1 MAYIDLLTGRGLW
14 RPVLN
19 AARAMSASG
28 GPTPPFTTLS
38 VSKPATHVTHVEL
51 RRPENDNSMNMPF
64 WSEMIDCFNQIAQDP
79 ECRVVVFSG
88 RVLWKIKARVREAQ
102 EQKAQRQA
110 AMLGVSAVQPLEGL
124 IQQPLQHFNRKN
136 AKIFSQ
142 RFFVNEAHWKRPHGP
157 VFLYIGGEGLL
168 SKFSVLA
175 GHHVSMAGQHG
186 ALLVALEHRFYGQSI
201 ISLGTQDLQHL
212 SSQEALADLAAFRQ
226 HITQKYNLTCRNVW
240 ISFGGSYAGALS
252 AWFRGKFPHLV
263 YGAVASSAPVQAK
276 LDFSAYNLVVGRSLG
291 DESVG
296 GSERCV
302 MAVRESFAT
311 LEAALLGGNETQVGK
326 DFCCCE
332 TPKSP
337 EDQAEL
343 LKNVADIFM
352 GTVQYNEEVGLLTI
366 TRLCDIMTEAQAEGE
381 EAYHRLVKLA
391 ENYRSMEKESC
402 MEVSWAKTLQYLNKT
417 TDESF
422 GYRQWFY
429 QTCTEFGFYQ
439 TCEDSS
445 CLFSRMMTLQSQTQ
459 LCPLL
464 FNIPQHTLPANIDF
478 TNQYYGGDQP
488 QTHRVLYVNGDIDPW
503 MALSVVRNGTGEDKY
518 RAVLIQGSAHCADMN
533 SLRTSDRTSL
543 KQAREE
549 IEGRVSAWLK
559 SAALE
564 YRD

>member
-1 MAYIDLLTGRGLW
+1 M
-14 RPVLN
+14 
-19 AARAMSASG
+19 
-28 GPTPPFTTLS
+28 TLS
-38 VSKPATHVTHVEL
+38 RWL
-51 RRPENDNSMNMPF
+51 M
-64 WSEMIDCFNQIAQDP
+64 MILFIDFAS
-79 ECRVVVFSG
+79 SG

-102 EQKAQRQA
+102 EQRAQGQA
-110 AMLGVSAVQPLEGL
+110 AMLGVSAVQLLEGL

-136 AKIFSQ
+136 AKTFPQ
-142 RFFVNEAHWKRPHGP
+142 RFFVNEAHWNRPHGP

-201 ISLGTQDLQHL
+201 IPGGLETQDLEHL
-212 SSQEALADLAAFRQ
+212 SSQEALADLAAFHQ
-226 HITQKYNLTCRNVW
+226 HISQKYNLTCRNVW

-276 LDFSAYNLVVGRSLG
+276 LDFSAYNLVVGHSLR

-296 GSERCV
+296 GSEKCV
-302 MAVRESFAT
+302 KAVRESFAL

-326 DFCCCE
+326 DFRCCE

-343 LKNVADIFM
+343 LQSVADIFM
-352 GTVQYNEEVGLLTI
+352 GTVQYNEEVGPLTI
-366 TRLCDIMTEAQAEGE
+366 TRICDIMTEDQAEGE
-381 EAYHRLVKLA
+381 EAYHRLVKLS
-391 ENYRSMEKESC
+391 ENYRSMEKKSC
-402 MEVSWAKTLQYLNKT
+402 LEVSWAKTIQYFNQT

-445 CLFSRMMTLQSQTQ
+445 CLFSHMRTLQTQTQ
-459 LCPLL
+459 LCLLL
-464 FNIPQHTLPANIDF
+464 FNISQHTLPANIDF

-503 MALSVVRNGTGEDKY
+503 MTLSIVRNGTGEDKH
-518 RAVLIQGSAHCADMN
+518 RAVLIRGSAHCADMN
-533 SLRTSDRTSL
+533 PLRSSDRTSL
-543 KQAREE
+543 KQARKE
-549 IEGRVSAWLK
+549 IEGCVSAWLK
-559 SAALE
+559 SAAQE